1 MRTRRDAC
9 GFSLVEALVAILILT
24 IGVGALAQLF
34 LLVVRANVAAREI
47 TESTVLAQQKI
58 EQLIASGWWEPVN
71 GADVLVVNGATYQRR
86 WIIELLPS
94 NPARSRAIQVV
105 VTAAPNGRPVRLH
118 LVKTQVGGG

>member
-71 GADVLVVNGATYQRR
+71 GSDVLVVNGATYQRR